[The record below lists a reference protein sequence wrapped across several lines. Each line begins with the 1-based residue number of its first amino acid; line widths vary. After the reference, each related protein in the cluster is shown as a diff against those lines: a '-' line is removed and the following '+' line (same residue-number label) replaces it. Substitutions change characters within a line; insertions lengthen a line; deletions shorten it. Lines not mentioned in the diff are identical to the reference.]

1 MSQARFKIV
10 FSGELMPAAQLDEVK
25 ANLAR
30 LFKSDSAKIDSLFS
44 GTPVALKRDL
54 GEDEAEKYL
63 AALQRAGAKV
73 NKEADLGA
81 SLSLVETEDHNP
93 PAAATATATADSNR
107 MSCPKCGHEQDKAAE
122 CTACGIII
130 DKYLARQAELAASA
144 PTITVTSAAS
154 ENSCTTAYN

>member
-73 NKEADLGA
+73 NKEADLAA
-81 SLSLVETEDHNP
+81 SLDREPERD
-93 PAAATATATADSNR
+93 
-107 MSCPKCGHEQDKAAE
+107 PK
-122 CTACGIII
+122 T
-130 DKYLARQAELAASA
+130 RS
-144 PTITVTSAAS
+144 
-154 ENSCTTAYN
+154 